1 MAILLALFLGSPG
14 LASGQE
20 EARVTLTC
28 SSPTFKTREPKLI
41 LKGGCPLP
49 DGTVLKVTIHRMVES
64 CSGGQMVEGP
74 QESGGGLTEAQEKK
88 FSFESVIVSP
98 GRYLARL
105 SLSDEFQRK
114 DLLPEIKRKAPQQRQ
129 WPFECSAWGDDLA
142 RQISPRLVDLAA
154 LVAEAREKVQRFEKA
169 AESPQLLK
177 ENGKLLEKIE
187 NSILMKALFPAGQ
200 YTLQETIRSLQGSA
214 PYFAFE
220 EGKFVG
226 VKSPYPDGP
235 TKTFRNELFT
245 FAAIHRYLEE
255 VIPIAGREFSLWI
268 VKDLRRTSGVMSAE
282 LLEALR
288 SQKAAPGVAPYAE
301 RLEKA
306 VAADLDA
313 LERDI
318 RAYR

>member
-1 MAILLALFLGSPG
+1 MAILLALFLGS
-14 LASGQE
+14 AFAQE
-20 EARVTLTC
+20 EVTLTC
-28 SSPTFKTREPKLI
+28 SSPAFKTRKPKLI

-49 DGTVLKVTIHRMVES
+49 DGTVLKVTIQRMVES
-64 CSGGQMVEGP
+64 CSAGRMVEGP
-74 QESGGGLTEAQEKK
+74 QESGGGLTEVQEKK
-88 FSFESVIVSP
+88 FSFESVIVGP
-98 GRYLARL
+98 GRYLAMV

-114 DLLPEIKRKAPQQRQ
+114 DLLPEIMRKAPQQRQ
-129 WPFECSAWGDDLA
+129 WPFEFSAWGDDLA
-142 RQISPRLVDLAA
+142 QQLYPKLVDLAA
-154 LVAEAREKVQRFEKA
+154 LVAEAREKVQRFEKT

-187 NSILMKALFPAGQ
+187 NSALVKTIFPAGQ

-255 VIPIAGREFSLWI
+255 VIPIAGREFSLWV
-268 VKDLRRTSGVMSAE
+268 VKDLRRTGGVMSAE
-282 LLEALR
+282 LLETLQ

-301 RLEKA
+301 RMEKA
-306 VAADLDA
+306 AAADLDA

-318 RAYR
+318 RAWR